1 MFHLA
6 YLVVRKAL
14 TLLSDKAAEEG
25 HRDEAE
31 GDNEEDSATNHTLGL
46 WAVGDQ

>member
-6 YLVVRKAL
+6 HLIVRKAL
-14 TLLSDKAAEEG
+14 TLLPDEAAEEG

-31 GDNEEDSATNHTLGL
+31 GDNEEDCATNHTLGL